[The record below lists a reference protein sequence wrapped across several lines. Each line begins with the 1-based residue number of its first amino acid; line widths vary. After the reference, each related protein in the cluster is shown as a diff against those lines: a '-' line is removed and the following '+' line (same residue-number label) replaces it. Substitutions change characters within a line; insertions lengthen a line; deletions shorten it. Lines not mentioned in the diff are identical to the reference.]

1 MSEKVKVNIYMT
13 PEMLKALKHLAK
25 LMDRPYA
32 EVVRVACKNY
42 ILTHAAGI
50 AAERAAMDQVSKP

>member
-1 MSEKVKVNIYMT
+1 MSEKVKVNIYMS
-13 PEMLKALKHLAK
+13 PDMLAALKRLAR

-42 ILTHAAGI
+42 ILANAESI
-50 AAERAAMDQVSKP
+50 AAERKAMDKVSNS